1 MIIRVGAAGAALE
14 NVDDLKSFK
23 VVAARDAAFAL
34 GDAGRRDGE
43 VVWVSEAWLR
53 RSTANQPQEWRDGF
67 EKMVAFAR
75 SKGWYSEA
83 QNGEP
88 AAIRAHIEW
97 ADA

>member
-1 MIIRVGAAGAALE
+1 MIIRINANGASLE
-14 NVDDLKSFK
+14 NADDLKSFK
-23 VVAARDAAFAL
+23 VVAAREAPFAL

-53 RSTANQPQEWRDGF
+53 RNTADRPQDWRDGF
-67 EKMVAFAR
+67 EKMVAFAK
-75 SKGWYSEA
+75 SKGWYADAEGG
-83 QNGEP
+83 QP